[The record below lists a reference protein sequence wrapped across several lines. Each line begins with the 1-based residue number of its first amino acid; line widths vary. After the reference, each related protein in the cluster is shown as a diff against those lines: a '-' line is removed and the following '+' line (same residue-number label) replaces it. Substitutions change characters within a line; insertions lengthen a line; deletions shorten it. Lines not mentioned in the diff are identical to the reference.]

1 MGTLRTGL
9 GALAAALLI
18 LAAGCKH
25 DNIVKPPKEDPV
37 FRLPPNENRYAS
49 APDYPEKTLNDF
61 PKRDPN
67 AGMLSPA
74 GGSKFGM
81 QGPGSH

>member
-1 MGTLRTGL
+1 MGTLRIGL

-18 LAAGCKH
+18 LGGCKH
-25 DNIVKPPKEDPV
+25 DSNLKPPKEDPV
-37 FRLPPNENRYAS
+37 FRLPPDEKRYAS
-49 APDYPEKTLNDF
+49 APDYPERTLNEF

-81 QGPGSH
+81 QGPGAH